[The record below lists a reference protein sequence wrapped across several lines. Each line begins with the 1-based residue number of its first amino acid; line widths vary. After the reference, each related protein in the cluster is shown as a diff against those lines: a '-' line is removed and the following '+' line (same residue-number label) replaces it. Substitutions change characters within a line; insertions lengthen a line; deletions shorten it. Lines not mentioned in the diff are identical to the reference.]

1 MPGLNRFPAQPQ
13 NYYKF
18 LMGLPETRNGVFLMQ
33 SYKAVDRTIN
43 YLLHIPL
50 PGPRIV
56 RQLASL
62 STQQTRI
69 FSSIQ
74 NNINSLLARQAVL
87 QKQYLSLQAQ
97 KESLLA
103 AGRVSRARQVGMQQG
118 NVFNVLNSVQR
129 LSRPNEESQRPF
141 GNRVGPPSDG
151 TGTPSSEHRPAF
163 GA

>member
-1 MPGLNRFPAQPQ
+1 MINRPRTALVSVFAVTAAMVLGSSAQAQSGAYVQPQ
-13 NYYKF
+13 DYYKF
-18 LMGLPETRNGVFLMQ
+18 LTGLPETRNGISLMQ
-33 SYKAVDRTIN
+33 RYKAVDRAIN

-62 STQQTRI
+62 STQQTRVYC
-69 FSSIQ
+69 
-74 NNINSLLARQAVL
+74 NINSLLARQAVL

-103 AGRVSRARQVGMQQG
+103 AGRVFRARQVGMQQG

-129 LSRPNEESQRPF
+129 LVASER
-141 GNRVGPPSDG
+141 GVA
-151 TGTPSSEHRPAF
+151 TPIR
-163 GA
+163 